1 MDSNLEQF
9 HEEEEQ
15 PPPLIIDTANPAE
28 IGDRNL
34 SIPTAEEANNAS
46 FVSSHSNQSIT
57 HESQT
62 SGSSQNVCA
71 FCGREH
77 AEIKFTF

>member
-9 HEEEEQ
+9 HEEEQ
-15 PPPLIIDTANPAE
+15 PPLLIIDTSIQADIE
-28 IGDRNL
+28 DGNL
-34 SIPTAEEANNAS
+34 SISAANELNNAS
-46 FVSSHSNQSIT
+46 FVSSHSN
-57 HESQT
+57 QT

-77 AEIKFTF
+77 AEIKFF